1 MDAQGAGDEPKGPD
15 AQLMA
20 GAGPAADDTP
30 STSARDA
37 PPHAPAANAASA
49 AANGANAAGNA
60 ATNAP
65 GNATSDPPGARGYPF
80 ALQAAPAAKRADR
93 LARVGFMAAALSVFL
108 VLGFI
113 IWVLAQNS
121 ALFFSQHSAIDFFF
135 GTKWHQAGTLERLSG
150 GSSTYSVLPL
160 LAGTLLVTVGAAIIG
175 LPLGLA
181 TAIYLA
187 EYASPRIRG
196 LVKPTL
202 EILAGIPSIV
212 FGFFALE
219 VISPIVQRATE
230 PGTVL
235 HAVFG
240 QQAIAFNALS
250 AIIVVGIM
258 VLPIVA
264 SLSEDALHAVPGH
277 LREASVGLGATQ
289 WETTRKVVVP
299 AALSGITASFVLG
312 IARAIGET
320 MAVALAAGNT
330 PNLTFNPVET
340 IQTMTA
346 FMVQRQEGDLPQHG
360 PDYNVLFAVGAALF
374 AMTMALNIVAR
385 RFVRRYRQVE
395 A

>member
-1 MDAQGAGDEPKGPD
+1 
-15 AQLMA
+15 
-20 GAGPAADDTP
+20 
-30 STSARDA
+30 
-37 PPHAPAANAASA
+37 
-49 AANGANAAGNA
+49 
-60 ATNAP
+60 
-65 GNATSDPPGARGYPF
+65 
-80 ALQAAPAAKRADR
+80 
-93 LARVGFMAAALSVFL
+93 
-108 VLGFI
+108 
-113 IWVLAQNS
+113 
-121 ALFFSQHSAIDFFF
+121 
-135 GTKWHQAGTLERLSG
+135 
-150 GSSTYSVLPL
+150 
-160 LAGTLLVTVGAAIIG
+160 VGAAIIG